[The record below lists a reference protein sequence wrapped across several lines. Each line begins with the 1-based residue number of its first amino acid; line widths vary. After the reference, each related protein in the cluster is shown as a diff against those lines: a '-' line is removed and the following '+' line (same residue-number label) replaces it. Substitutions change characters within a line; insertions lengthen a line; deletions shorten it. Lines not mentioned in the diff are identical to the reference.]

1 MKSSISPRCSP
12 PGTPLGQIG
21 VKRQLTLGNALT
33 NSKTHFL
40 FCHDSTRRRPTEYKG
55 GKGKERQERRSTK
68 RLCSTA
74 YVSLKGN
81 AKTDYTGEGVTER
94 QLTITYDNS
103 ADLKVAQKTFV
114 IMLIY
119 SLKSN

>member
-1 MKSSISPRCSP
+1 M
-12 PGTPLGQIG
+12 
-21 VKRQLTLGNALT
+21 
-33 NSKTHFL
+33 
-40 FCHDSTRRRPTEYKG
+40 
-55 GKGKERQERRSTK
+55 GKERNRRQERRSTK

-103 ADLKVAQKTFV
+103 TDLKVTQKTFV

>member
-1 MKSSISPRCSP
+1 MHSLIARLTSFSAMIPHEDDLENNSNKS
-12 PGTPLGQIG
+12 
-21 VKRQLTLGNALT
+21 
-33 NSKTHFL
+33 
-40 FCHDSTRRRPTEYKG
+40 TEYKG

-103 ADLKVAQKTFV
+103 ADLNVAQKTFV